1 MRIAI
6 IVTVFTL
13 LLSACGGG
21 GGGSQTSVPDEPT
34 QVTVPNRPTQ
44 VTTIQTY
51 EFGGLTPG
59 AFRLKR
65 AELAE
70 DIKDEE
76 SFEEQW
82 GLEAINAHQAYANLR
97 LAKGPDVR
105 PGYGTT
111 VGFIDTGVNENDPSL
126 SSKLP
131 DRPLRELL
139 YDGTDNEDG
148 TTSSHGTAVLSVVGA
163 WPDSWNDKNTKD
175 QDLID
180 SNFQG
185 VAWGANLVMVAIPLG
200 SGDPYSPYIPVS
212 LSSLLNGDQ
221 LILKN

>member
-21 GGGSQTSVPDEPT
+21 GGGSVPDEPTQETDPDEPT

-97 LAKGPDVR
+97 LAKGPGER

-111 VGFIDTGVNENDPSL
+111 VSFIDTGVNENDPSL
-126 SSKLP
+126 SSK
-131 DRPLRELL
+131 
-139 YDGTDNEDG
+139 
-148 TTSSHGTAVLSVVGA
+148 
-163 WPDSWNDKNTKD
+163 
-175 QDLID
+175 
-180 SNFQG
+180 F
-185 VAWGANLVMVAIPLG
+185 
-200 SGDPYSPYIPVS
+200 
-212 LSSLLNGDQ
+212 
-221 LILKN
+221 